1 MANSRFV
8 SHVKWWF
15 FIVPIIAVFIMPA
28 IPERSLFEVPDAE
41 SKSVVAMVGDV
52 RADVAVRDTNLLF
65 KRLFVTP
72 GFVRATLEATRDDT
86 LSDGGVSD
94 FAHTWVRNFWLL
106 LYRLLYRVIVMKLW
120 LLGTAV
126 FCLAMFVDGSVRRK
140 IKAAAAGMASP
151 LSFHLAGHGILM
163 VFGLAFAVLVAPVPV
178 LAQYWV
184 GISLCLGLLLW
195 KASSSYQ

>member
-15 FIVPIIAVFIMPA
+15 FIVPIISVFIMPV
-28 IPERSLFEVPDAE
+28 IPERSLFEIPDQE
-41 SKSVVAMVGDV
+41 SGSVVATVGEA
-52 RADVAVRDTNLLF
+52 RADEAVAHTNLLF
-65 KRLFVTP
+65 KRLFVEP
-72 GFVRATLEATRDDT
+72 GFVRATIDATREDT

-94 FAHTWVRNFWLL
+94 FAHTWVQNFWLL
-106 LYRLLYRVIVMKLW
+106 IYRLLYRAIVMKLW

-126 FCLAMFVDGSVRRK
+126 FCLAMFVDGSMRRK

-151 LSFHLAGHGILM
+151 LSFHLAGHGILL
-163 VFGLAFAVLVAPVPV
+163 VFGITFAVLVAPVPV

-184 GISLCLGLLLW
+184 VVAICLGLLLW